1 MITMRYAFDAIDV
14 LYCSVV
20 LKFKKYHGMIDEDEG
35 GGGENE
41 RQKSCY
47 RYQYIVTSFH
57 T

>member
-35 GGGENE
+35 GGVKMKGKKVATGIN
-41 RQKSCY
+41 
-47 RYQYIVTSFH
+47 T
-57 T
+57 